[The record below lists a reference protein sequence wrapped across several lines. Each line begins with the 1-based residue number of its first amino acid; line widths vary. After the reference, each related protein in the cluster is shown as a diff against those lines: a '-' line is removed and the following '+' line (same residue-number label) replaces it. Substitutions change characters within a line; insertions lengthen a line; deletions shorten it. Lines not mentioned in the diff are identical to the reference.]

1 MKGFQKV
8 ALAPGE
14 VKTLT
19 FSLTPRD
26 LSFYDPILKDWVAE
40 PGIFEILV
48 GSSSRDIRAVARFTL
63 HGEAPA
69 PRPRLNADT
78 HLSHILQDPRGRA
91 VIERYLA
98 QSVPMSELNRFADR
112 LTLNRMSLSF
122 MEILPPDL
130 LATITAELAKID

>member
-1 MKGFQKV
+1 LKGFQKV

-19 FSLTPRD
+19 FSLT
-26 LSFYDPILKDWVAE
+26 
-40 PGIFEILV
+40 
-48 GSSSRDIRAVARFTL
+48 
-63 HGEAPA
+63 